1 MKNQLSD
8 ILNEVRQL
16 KKEAFA
22 PMPPQQAPQ
31 GGPPPGPQGAPPP
44 GPQGGPPPGPQ
55 GAPPPGPQGGPPPQG
70 GGSIIAVLQQNG
82 VDPNQVLQDPNLLQ
96 QIAQQAGMPPE
107 QLAQM
112 IQAEMQGGGGAPPP
126 GGPPPGGAAG
136 GPPPPGQEGQPPQ
149 GPDPIQELFG
159 TVEQM
164 VHAIQQAMQQSEFAT
179 KRLDNIE
186 GQIQALVKEVQ
197 NLSSMAD
204 QPGDMPA
211 GLM

>member
-1 MKNQLSD
+1 MKTQLSD
-8 ILNEVRQL
+8 ILGEIRQL

-31 GGPPPGPQGAPPP
+31 GGPPPGP
-44 GPQGGPPPGPQ
+44 PQGGPPPGPPQ
-55 GAPPPGPQGGPPPQG
+55 GGPPQGGPPPQG
-70 GGSIIAVLQQNG
+70 GGSIIAILQQNG

-112 IQAEMQGGGGAPPP
+112 IQAEMQGGGGQPPPP
-126 GGPPPGGAAG
+126 GGPPPGPEGA
-136 GPPPPGQEGQPPQ
+136 PPPGQEGQQ
-149 GPDPIQELFG
+149 QAPDPIQELFG

-164 VHAIQQAMQQSEFAT
+164 VPAIQQAMQQAEFAT

-186 GQIQALVKEVQ
+186 GQLQALTKEVQ
-197 NLSSMAD
+197 NMSSMAD

>member
-1 MKNQLSD
+1 MKTQLSD
-8 ILNEVRQL
+8 ILNEVKQL

-31 GGPPPGPQGAPPP
+31 GGPPPGPQGGPPP
-44 GPQGGPPPGPQ
+44 GPQGG
-55 GAPPPGPQGGPPPQG
+55 PPPGPQGGPPPQG
-70 GGSIIAVLQQNG
+70 GGSILAILQQNG
-82 VDPNQVLQDPNLLQ
+82 VDPNQLLQDQNLLQ

-112 IQAEMQGGGGAPPP
+112 VQAEMQGGGGQPPPPGP
-126 GGPPPGGAAG
+126 GGPPQG
-136 GPPPPGQEGQPPQ
+136 GPPQGGPPQGGPPQGQEGQQ
-149 GPDPIQELFG
+149 PDPIQELFG

-164 VHAIQQAMQQSEFAT
+164 VPAIQQAMQQAEFAS

-186 GQIQALVKEVQ
+186 AQIQALVKEVQ